1 MIEDDAVA
9 ALAALAHGDRLKA
22 FRLLVKAGPDG
33 MPSGEVAGL
42 GLGGVAVALAIQP
55 TRMSFHL
62 AALERSGLVSAR
74 RVGRKIY
81 YAVRFDDMRRLLAF
95 LTEDC
100 CNGHPEICSGLP
112 SPNDA
117 AAKEDVT

>member
-1 MIEDDAVA
+1 MVEDDAVA

-33 MPSGEVAGL
+33 MPSGEVAE
-42 GLGGVAVALAIQP
+42 ALAIQP

-117 AAKEDVT
+117 AATEDVT